1 MSGGIYLEDLGKRT
15 KKCEV
20 KKIDKFT
27 FSIIL
32 TQGLNRQIR
41 RMCDYLNYEVQTLKR
56 VRIMNVKLDISSGQY
71 RELTKEEF
79 EVLNALIS
87 DSIKTFQPKTINRSN
102 NF

>member
-1 MSGGIYLEDLGKRT
+1 
-15 KKCEV
+15 
-20 KKIDKFT
+20 
-27 FSIIL
+27 
-32 TQGLNRQIR
+32 
-41 RMCDYLNYEVQTLKR
+41 
-56 VRIMNVKLDISSGQY
+56 MNVKLDISSGQY